1 MYVIKV
7 WGRGRPGGRAGGC
20 RRPCWISFLEKDFL
34 FRPVPNQRPL
44 NPKSDALSTELR
56 RSLTE
61 GRPVSQAGSTASRMR
76 AQVEKGCPSPRDV
89 CLRSRRLVAYE
100 QVSGNHFGGREG
112 CAAML
117 GVPGEVL

>member
-34 FRPVPNQRPL
+34 FRQVPNQPPL

-61 GRPVSQAGSTASRMR
+61 GRRVRQAGSTASRMR
-76 AQVEKGCPSPRDV
+76 PQVEKGCPSTRDAG
-89 CLRSRRLVAYE
+89 LRSRRVLASE
-100 QVSGNHFGGREG
+100 QGSCG
-112 CAAML
+112 
-117 GVPGEVL
+117 P